1 MYKEVKAFCYNHLW
15 KNYGILK
22 LFFLIMCG
30 LILLEELF
38 VFFIEKPTL
47 TKTIKAELTNEE
59 YPEIIICPQPS
70 VDLSQLRIGFNCIC
84 RNFDSFLK

>member
-1 MYKEVKAFCYNHLW
+1 
-15 KNYGILK
+15 
-22 LFFLIMCG
+22 MCG

-70 VDLSQLRIGFNCIC
+70 VDLSQLRIGFNRIC
-84 RNFDSFLK
+84 RNTLILS

>member
-38 VFFIEKPTL
+38 VFFIKKPTL
-47 TKTIKAELTNEE
+47 TKTIKAALTNEE
-59 YPEIIICPQPS
+59 YPEIIIYT
-70 VDLSQLRIGFNCIC
+70 DR
-84 RNFDSFLK
+84 SFKL